1 MKNHQEIRGLLSAL
15 AGGDLPPAEE
25 ATVRRHLEACP
36 ACRAELA
43 QLEAVVQALRTTPE
57 LEPPSWLAT
66 RIMARVRETAA
77 PRRSWYA
84 RLFQPLVVKLPLEA
98 LALVVVCVTA
108 WYVVQDLERS
118 RQLPSAPVPAEQ
130 TPSGATPKEVFV
142 PPGPESSTRPSTT
155 PPPARSGVVRP
166 DGVSLP
172 TPSPKAQP
180 PLAPQINEP
189 PPPAT
194 AERSERLERAKTASE
209 MAPAVAPGREQ
220 GGALPAPFA
229 EHRPAAKRAADQAER
244 PASAVSSGAPLQLRL
259 SVDDRDA
266 TPDRLHK
273 LVRQAGGVVRDSR
286 PGVMLVRIEASRL
299 TELLRQVAQLGRIV
313 ERPPLPAARDAW
325 VEVQISW

>member
-57 LEPPSWLAT
+57 LEPPPWLAS

-84 RLFQPLVVKLPLEA
+84 RLFQPLAVKLPLEA

-118 RQLPSAPVPAEQ
+118 RQLPSTPAPAGQP
-130 TPSGATPKEVFV
+130 PSGAMPKEVFV
-142 PPGPESSTRPSTT
+142 PPVPESATRPSTT
-155 PPPARSGVVRP
+155 PPPARSGAVQP
-166 DGVSLP
+166 DGVSLSAP
-172 TPSPKAQP
+172 LPKTQP
-180 PLAPQINEP
+180 HQINEP
-189 PPPAT
+189 PSSVT

-209 MAPAVAPGREQ
+209 MAPAAAPGREQ

-229 EHRPAAKRAADQAER
+229 ERRPAAKRAADQAER
-244 PASAVSSGAPLQLRL
+244 PAPAVSSGAPLQLRL

-266 TPDRLHK
+266 TPGRLHK
-273 LVRQAGGVVRDSR
+273 LVLQAGGVVRDSR
-286 PGVMLVRIEASRL
+286 PGVVLVRIEASRL

-313 ERPPLPAARDAW
+313 ERPPLPAAGAAW